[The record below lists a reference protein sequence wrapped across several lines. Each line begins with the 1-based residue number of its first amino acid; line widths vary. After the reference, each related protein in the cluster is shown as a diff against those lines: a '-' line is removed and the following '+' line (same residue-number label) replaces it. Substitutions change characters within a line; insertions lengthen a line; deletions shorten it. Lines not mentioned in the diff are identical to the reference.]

1 VDHADSA
8 QNVVEAAAMVL
19 RARNRVEAG
28 TVTDRIADPT
38 EGQEAP
44 EERVDTPAPATPV
57 EPEGW
62 GDSLENVA
70 DLAKKYG
77 FTRDNILVFICACF
91 ILRVVYR
98 MVQSRLIT
106 KHAFRRIVS
115 AWDVLE
121 GAGWLVTLCAAFL
134 NLKDS
139 RIFRFQKVASAVVRL
154 ARLDEKAINP
164 LINPGVGFTGDGIV
178 QRARE
183 HSFVIAGALALI
195 ALSIVLWYMRPGEKE
210 SGTLVAHAKDSADKA
225 VGPDHVAVAETA
237 TSTDQEL
244 DARAGEDKVKHKK
257 KPSTKWYKARE
268 NWDEYETEEQYR
280 ERIEDLEQYV
290 AELKDEELDDEE
302 RPSDKKTYKNQQAKK
317 GKKKGKNKP
326 PVLHNNAGAFTSVK
340 TDKHSSIPLKA
351 GKDVVGFC
359 GRVNVDGRDLV
370 VSLGH
375 VTQYK
380 PTFEGQKESSWKNL
394 TDGEDPLTVVEGEG
408 TSLRKLGEAVPVEKG
423 RACMFVCDGAV
434 QYGMIVD
441 VGKDWFKH
449 TCFTQKGYSGAV
461 IFMADQEN
469 NWRPVGLNQGLY
481 LAPGTPNAGVPF
493 LFRA

>member
-1 VDHADSA
+1 
-8 QNVVEAAAMVL
+8 
-19 RARNRVEAG
+19 
-28 TVTDRIADPT
+28 VTDRIAEPA
-38 EGQEAP
+38 EGQDTEA
-44 EERVDTPAPATPV
+44 ERNLREAAETPLPHTPV

-70 DLAKKYG
+70 ELAKKYG
-77 FTRDNILVFICACF
+77 FTKENILVFICACF

-98 MVQSRLIT
+98 MVQSKLLT
-106 KHAFRRIVS
+106 KHALQRIVS

-183 HSFVIAGALALI
+183 HAFVIAGALALI
-195 ALSIVLWYMRPGEKE
+195 ALSIVLWYMRPGNEE
-210 SGTLVAHAKDSADKA
+210 SETPEHHAKATANNKSCGTHVPTSNKSCGTESNTVSTA
-225 VGPDHVAVAETA
+225 VGPDHN
-237 TSTDQEL
+237 DQEL
-244 DARAGEDKVKHKK
+244 SARAGEGKVKHKR
-257 KPSTKWYKARE
+257 KPSTKWYETRE

-302 RPSDKKTYKNQQAKK
+302 RPSDKKTYKNQQQKK

-375 VTQYK
+375 VTQFK
-380 PTFEGQKESSWKNL
+380 PTFEGQKEPSWKNL